1 MPKGLLLSGGI
12 AAPQA
17 LSTIHCARVIE
28 AGMPQRFCEA
38 FAASMMSGG
47 TMPIWPYFVGGG
59 GFLSTSGRAA
69 RA

>member
-12 AAPQA
+12 ADPQA

-38 FAASMMSGG
+38 LAASITSGG
-47 TMPIWPYFVGGG
+47 TMPIWPYGVGGG

-69 RA
+69 KA